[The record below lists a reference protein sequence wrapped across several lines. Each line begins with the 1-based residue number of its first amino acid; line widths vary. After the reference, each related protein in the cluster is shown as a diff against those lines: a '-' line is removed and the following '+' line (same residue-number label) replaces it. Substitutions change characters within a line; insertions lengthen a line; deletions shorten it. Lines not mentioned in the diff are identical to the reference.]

1 MKILF
6 LSPIGDIG
14 GAERVLLTAIGSL
27 RRERPDIAIGVLMLS
42 AGPLAEAV
50 SELGAEAIVLPL
62 PPALA
67 AIGDSDGD
75 RVSTLIRIALGLPT
89 VAGFIRKLRRA
100 IVRFGPD
107 IVHSNGMKTHLLARF
122 AVPARIRVVWHIHDF
137 LGTRPLAGRL
147 LRRARSHAGAAVA
160 VSEAVATDAR
170 SSLPGLRIEVIPNAV
185 DLAHFAPGPGDGA
198 DLDRRA
204 GLPPAPLGTLR
215 VGLVATYARWKGHHV
230 VLDAAARTTDLPV
243 RWFLIGG
250 PIYRT
255 AAQFTEA
262 ELRAAVEARGL
273 AERVGFIP
281 FVADTAPIYRA
292 LDVVLHASTQP
303 EPFGLTI
310 AEAMAC
316 GRPVVVS
323 AAGGAVE
330 LFTEEIDALGVSPG
344 DAGALA
350 EAVRR
355 LTGDPELRL
364 RLGSAARRT
373 AEARFDATDY
383 AKRLL
388 AFYAFLDG
396 GFA

>member
-1 MKILF
+1 MRILF
-6 LSPIGDIG
+6 LSPIGNIG
-14 GAERVLLTAIGSL
+14 GAERVLLTAIESL

-42 AGPLAEAV
+42 DGPLAKSV
-50 SELGAEAIVLPL
+50 RELGADAIVLPL
-62 PPALA
+62 PAELAGLGDSRGGRTLALVRIAREFPALA
-67 AIGDSDGD
+67 
-75 RVSTLIRIALGLPT
+75 
-89 VAGFIRKLRRA
+89 GFVRALRREV
-100 IVRFGPD
+100 VRYAPD
-107 IVHSNGMKTHLLARF
+107 IVHSNGLKTHLLACF
-122 AVPARIRVVWHIHDF
+122 AIPSDVPVIWHIHDF

-147 LRRARSHAGAAVA
+147 LRRARSHVRAAVA
-160 VSEAVATDAR
+160 VSEAVAVDA
-170 SSLPGLRIEVIPNAV
+170 SSALPGLRVDVVPNAV
-185 DLAHFAPGPGDGA
+185 DPAHFSPGPGDGA

-204 GLPPAPLGTLR
+204 GMSPAPRGTLR
-215 VGLVATYARWKGHHV
+215 IGLVATYARWKGHLV
-230 VLDAAARTTDLPV
+230 VLEAAASTTDLPV

-281 FVADTAPIYRA
+281 FVSDPAAIYRA

-330 LFTEEIDALGVSPG
+330 LFTEGIDALGVAPG
-344 DAGALA
+344 DVAQLVS
-350 EAVRR
+350 AVRR
-355 LTGDPELRL
+355 LIGDPELRA
-364 RLGSAARRT
+364 RLGIAARRT
-373 AEARFDATDY
+373 AEARFDEADY
-383 AKRLL
+383 GRRML
-388 AFYAFLDG
+388 AFYASLDG
-396 GFA
+396 AYA